1 MSSEITKTN
10 GSQLVTETGFSQS
23 IQTTGSTVEAI
34 MAAREKAKI
43 EASFVVAKRFPRD
56 IDVVRMD
63 LLRACERP
71 GFADADIEQRDKT
84 GKIIRSK
91 QPGSAWYK
99 LPFGDN
105 VEGFSIRFAEECL
118 RVMRNIEV
126 ESSIIW
132 DDPEKR
138 IIKVTVLDFENNIS
152 IPTQIVVEKEI
163 ERRKPKTTNRGQAIQ
178 PLRTRVTSSG
188 EINYIYA
195 ADERDVLKK
204 ENSAKSKAI
213 RNAILRLV
221 PGDIQAECRKRILEI
236 RHGDTA
242 KDPDGAR
249 RKMID
254 AFATL
259 NVGPQDLE
267 EYVDFDLE
275 KLTPAQIDH
284 LRDLFKAIKA
294 GETTWQAIITEV
306 RNERGTASPEEP
318 KVKGLDAITEK
329 LRKSVI
335 EINEARKI
343 FGEERPEKTSE
354 SKTETSRSAV
364 IEAARKLW
372 GEDQAMPMLAQ
383 LCRQKGFALTSAT
396 EEQAS
401 EVLVELEDRIEITES
416 ESEEK

>member
-1 MSSEITKTN
+1 MSTEITKTN

-84 GKIIRSK
+84 GKVIRTK

-163 ERRKPKTTNRGQAIQ
+163 ERRKPKTNRGQAIQ

-195 ADERDVLKK
+195 ADERDVLQK
-204 ENSAKSKAI
+204 ENTAKSKAI

-267 EYVDFDLE
+267 EYVDFNLE

-284 LRDLFKAIKA
+284 LRELYKAIKA

-306 RNERGTASPEEP
+306 RNERGTTSVDEL
-318 KVKGLDAITEK
+318 KDVRGIDAITEK
-329 LRKSVI
+329 LKERNQKESV
-335 EINEARKI
+335 KDM
-343 FGEERPEKTSE
+343 
-354 SKTETSRSAV
+354 V
-364 IEAARKLW
+364 VEAAQKLW
-372 GEDQAMPMLAQ
+372 GEDQAIHKLTEM
-383 LCRQKGFALTSAT
+383 CRMKGFFITSAT

-401 EVLVELEDRIEITES
+401 WALTEIEDRIEADTSAKET
-416 ESEEK
+416 K

>member
-1 MSSEITKTN
+1 MSTEITKTN

-63 LLRACERP
+63 LLKACERP

-84 GKIIRSK
+84 GKVIRTK

-195 ADERDVLKK
+195 ADERDVLQK

-259 NVGPQDLE
+259 NVGPTDLE

-284 LRDLFKAIKA
+284 LRDLYKAIKA

-306 RNERGTASPEEP
+306 RNERGTTPDEP
-318 KVKGLDAITEK
+318 NGKGIDAITDK
-329 LRKSVI
+329 LK
-335 EINEARKI
+335 
-343 FGEERPEKTSE
+343 ERRVEKT
-354 SKTETSRSAV
+354 KAATSQNAV

-383 LCRQKGFALTSAT
+383 LCRQKGFALTSAN
-396 EEQAS
+396 EEQAY
-401 EVLVELEDRIEITES
+401 EVLVEIEDRIEITERES